1 MIERLPELIE
11 TVRQGSKYRHIHE
24 DLIRNIAMS
33 ELNKD
38 RSWKETIKAVR
49 NKIHQVGSAYQP
61 TGIDY
66 ERLIEVMK
74 SLPRDIQNPLVKDF
88 CRDTM
93 KQHASTR
100 ERLVIL
106 DQFYL
111 TIFTNHAPITSLLDV
126 ACGLNP
132 LALAWIPLSPECDV
146 MVCDIYGDQID
157 FLNLFFDYFQ
167 INGKAIC
174 CDLTQEVPEGD
185 FQIALVLKT
194 IPCLEQ
200 IDKKIGSRLL
210 NGINSKNIL
219 VSFPAKS
226 LGGRDK
232 GMRQFYSAHF
242 EAIIAEHNWQ
252 VDKFSFSNEEAFLV
266 HK

>member
-24 DLIRNIAMS
+24 DLIENIALT
-33 ELNKD
+33 ELSKN

-61 TGIDY
+61 TGIEYDH
-66 ERLIEVMK
+66 LVQLMK
-74 SLPRDIQNPLVKDF
+74 NLPRDIQNPQVKEF
-88 CRDTM
+88 CRETM
-93 KQHASTR
+93 KHHASTR
-100 ERLVIL
+100 ERLEIL
-106 DQFYL
+106 DQFYS
-111 TIFTNHAPITSLLDV
+111 TVFSNTPHIDSILDV

-132 LALAWIPLSPECDV
+132 LAIAWMPLAPEAKI
-146 MVCDIYGDQID
+146 MVCDVYNDQID
-157 FLNLFFDYFQ
+157 FLNLYFDYFH
-167 INGKAIC
+167 INGSAVC
-174 CDLTQEVPEGD
+174 CDLTQELPEGN
-185 FQIALVLKT
+185 FQTALVLKT

-210 NGINSKNIL
+210 NGINAQSIL

-226 LGGRDK
+226 LSGRNK

-242 EAIIAEHNWQ
+242 EEIIAENNWQ
-252 VDKFSFSNEEAFLV
+252 VDSFSFSNEEAFLV